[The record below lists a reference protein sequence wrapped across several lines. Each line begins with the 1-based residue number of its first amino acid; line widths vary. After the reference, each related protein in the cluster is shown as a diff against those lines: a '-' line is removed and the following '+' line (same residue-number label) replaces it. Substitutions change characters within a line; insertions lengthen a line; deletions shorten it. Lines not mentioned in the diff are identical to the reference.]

1 LVKSV
6 ERKRNMLPAHHSWWH
21 QNAAADRGARQMRP
35 LVMKANRLPAR
46 VDLRPYMTP
55 VEDQADMSTW

>member
-1 LVKSV
+1 
-6 ERKRNMLPAHHSWWH
+6 MLPAHHSWWH